1 MILISESKLKE
12 LQSENATLRAK
23 LATYEQ
29 VELPEGHTVERDEH
43 GISVHGP
50 TEASETAIAFFVED
64 WRCYQYLANALRK
77 LQEEA

>member
-12 LQSENATLRAK
+12 LQSENATLRAR

-29 VELPEGHTVERDEH
+29 VELPEGCSLEQDSYSIAIR
-43 GISVHGP
+43 GP
-50 TEASETAIAFFVED
+50 VSRGAVRGLPGEP
-64 WRCYQYLANALRK
+64 WQLYQYIANALRK